1 MAGFG
6 PPFFCKLK
14 NHTIDDSK
22 VARMTETPS
31 PITRTED
38 HARPPGDLAIWI
50 FICAELLVFAVFFA
64 SYAFTRANHVE
75 LFNEWQQHLNRNY
88 ALINTLALITSSYF
102 VVRAIAAI
110 REGFRSTSLRWLLAA
125 IAMGGV
131 FLVVK
136 SMEYAEHYSQGI
148 NLRTNLFFMFYF
160 SLTFFHFMHVLMGM
174 VILGVNASILS
185 RGGYSPE
192 NHRGMET
199 GGSYWHMVDIVWLI
213 LFPLVYVMR

>member
-1 MAGFG
+1 MNPESQAA
-6 PPFFCKLK
+6 
-14 NHTIDDSK
+14 
-22 VARMTETPS
+22 VADE
-31 PITRTED
+31 

-64 SYAFTRANHVE
+64 SYAFTRASHVE
-75 LFNEWQQHLNRNY
+75 LFNQWQQTLNRNH
-88 ALINTLALITSSYF
+88 ALVNTLALITSSYF

-110 REGFRSTSLRWLLAA
+110 REDRARQSLRWLLAA
-125 IAMGGV
+125 LAMGAL

-136 SMEYAEHYSQGI
+136 SMEYAEHYRHGI

-174 VILGVNASILS
+174 VILGVNAAILGK
-185 RGGYSPE
+185 GGYSPD

-199 GGSYWHMVDIVWLI
+199 GASYWHMVDIVWLI